1 MVSCRRRAWK
11 REVKREPDFD
21 REFELS
27 PERRIE
33 ARWRT
38 CAKARAWPVLLAH
51 GAGAGH
57 DLPLLAALERS
68 LSAARFEI
76 LSFHYPYMTRMR
88 REGGRRPPDPMAV
101 LEAAHERAL
110 SELSLLT
117 GGRRALLV
125 GKSMGGRVGSM
136 IAAKGA
142 PARGLV
148 LVGYPL
154 HPAKHPEKERSE
166 HFRALAQPALF
177 LSGTRDA
184 LCELPLL
191 RRALR
196 FYGGPATLEVI
207 EGADHDFK
215 RPGAGGRDPLAV
227 ADDLSRRIV
236 AWVEAT
242 WPD

>member
-1 MVSCRRRAWK
+1 M
-11 REVKREPDFD
+11 KREPDFD
-21 REFELS
+21 REFELA

-33 ARWRT
+33 ASWRP
-38 CAKARAWPVLLAH
+38 CENPRAWPILLAH

-57 DLPLLAALERS
+57 DLPLLAALAQC

-76 LSFHYPYMTRMR
+76 LAFHYPYMTRMR

-110 SELSLLT
+110 AELSRLT
-117 GGRRALLV
+117 QGGRALLV

-142 PARGLV
+142 PAQGLV

-154 HPAKHPEKERSE
+154 HPARRPEKERSE

-191 RRALR
+191 RRALG
-196 FYGGPATLEVI
+196 FYGGPASLEVI
-207 EGADHDFK
+207 QGADHDFK
-215 RPGAGGRDPLAV
+215 RAGAADPLA
-227 ADDLSRRIV
+227 AAEDLSQRIV

-242 WPD
+242 WPE